1 VKRNSL
7 LSAKRGVQPFFD
19 TVLQTYSSTFKHS
32 KTLGASWKK
41 TVFWKRLDR
50 LMMNTFL
57 YRTLLE
63 NSVDINQ
70 REFYCI
76 KITSFK
82 SSNMR
87 VSQGFLA
94 LGNNF

>member
-63 NSVDINQ
+63 NSVGIHH
-70 REFYCI
+70 REFCCI
-76 KITSFK
+76 KMTHFK
-82 SSNMR
+82 SLNMR
-87 VSQGFLA
+87 VYQDVLA
-94 LGNNF
+94 VGS